1 MYYSGSEI
9 WNIRLRN
16 LLEFKK
22 KKHLDHCDV
31 LNSYVLAKQT
41 TSLIIILII
50 FKNYEILFQKR
61 RQAFP
66 GMSQQSYCVPMHST
80 VYFFFFESTVYFCR
94 EVQHVQKP
102 CGRMNYLR
110 TSRVLQG
117 ERQVEPCRPRSGLGM
132 KGVWAYYI

>member
-1 MYYSGSEI
+1 MVQKYGISD
-9 WNIRLRN
+9 LN
-16 LLEFKK
+16 LLELKK
-22 KKHLDHCDV
+22 KALRPLQCTKFLC
-31 LNSYVLAKQT
+31 LYLAKQT
-41 TSLIIILII
+41 TSLITILII
-50 FKNYEILFQKR
+50 FKNHEILFQKR

-80 VYFFFFESTVYFCR
+80 VFFFFFESTVYFCR

-132 KGVWAYYI
+132 KGMWAYYI